1 MKLQAILTACLAGG
15 AAAFS
20 FGGFNIPIPSIPGGI
35 LPTALPSLPPIP
47 SILPTGLT
55 VPSDFAD
62 FIDIVSVPPIPSA
75 IVDLPTD
82 FLKSVLP
89 DTSIPDFSVPAI
101 PTIDRSRIPM
111 ISLPPVPSIDISS
124 AFPSI
129 PAFTKIPSD
138 VAGAIASRLIDINK
152 GLESAGFSRLPSL
165 PADPVGALASL
176 RGAVASLRDQLD
188 DGRDGLQKLADSYL
202 NTTQRN
208 FTVPASEAE
217 LKGILENRGGFDL
230 SRADAILDDLGSKT
244 GQDIR
249 GSIRMISALVFQN
262 FSSADGAANI
272 FSRVTQ
278 EFTYNG
284 ARIREGAEQAFNF
297 SGAFIRLPP
306 LPDFQNKTLSVIQ
319 YASNPYQ
326 FISGQRLNSQVVS
339 IMIADLAGNETQ
351 IRDLSDAIRFTLPL
365 NVSEAEYIE
374 LLGSGRAACVYWE
387 DATAAWQ
394 TDGCSLIDLLP
405 TEAHCACTHL
415 TDFAVTAVTSPVA
428 SQVFAVQ
435 MPSPTMAPLAASLT
449 ASAAESAVASG
460 RPGIILAVGAATET
474 TSTGVPTTT
483 IVGAALGGFLAIGAI
498 ALIAANIV
506 HYRRK
511 EQAKL
516 ALKSIRT
523 VSPIASKPAGWV

>member
-1 MKLQAILTACLAGG
+1 MKLQAILTACIAAG
-15 AAAFS
+15 AAAFN
-20 FGGFNIPIPSIPGGI
+20 FGGFNIPIPSIPGG
-35 LPTALPSLPPIP
+35 LFPTALPSI
-47 SILPTGLT
+47 
-55 VPSDFAD
+55 
-62 FIDIVSVPPIPSA
+62 PPIPSA
-75 IVDLPTD
+75 IVDLPPD
-82 FLKSVLP
+82 FLKSLLP
-89 DTSIPDFSVPAI
+89 ETSIPDFSMPAI
-101 PTIDRSRIPM
+101 PTIDDQLPIGSRIPM
-111 ISLPPVPSIDISS
+111 ISLPPIPSIDISS

-129 PAFTKIPSD
+129 RPIPSD
-138 VAGAIASRLIDINK
+138 VAGAIATRLIDINK
-152 GLESAGFSRLPSL
+152 GLESAGFSRLPTI
-165 PADPVGALASL
+165 PADPVGVFASL
-176 RGAVASLRDQLD
+176 RGAVASLRDQLG
-188 DGRDGLQKLADSYL
+188 DGRDGLQKLVDSYL

-217 LKGILENRGGFDL
+217 LKEILENRGGFDM

-249 GSIRMISALVFQN
+249 GSIRMISALVFKN
-262 FSSADGAANI
+262 FSTADGAANV

-278 EFTYNG
+278 EFTYHS

-297 SGAFIRLPP
+297 SGAYIRLPS
-306 LPDFQNKTLSVIQ
+306 LPNFQNKTLSVIQ

-339 IMIADLAGNETQ
+339 IMVADLAGNETAV
-351 IRDLSDAIRFTLPL
+351 RDLADVIRFTLPL
-365 NVSEAEYIE
+365 NVTDAEYTE

-387 DATAAWQ
+387 EATAAWQ

-415 TDFAVTAVTSPVA
+415 TDFAVSAVIPVA
-428 SQVFAVQ
+428 SPVFAVQ

-449 ASAAESAVASG
+449 ASSAVLPESASG
-460 RPGIILAVGAATET
+460 RPGIILAVGGAATET
-474 TSTGVPTTT
+474 TSAGGVPTTT
-483 IVGAALGGFLAIGAI
+483 IVGAALGGFLAVGAI